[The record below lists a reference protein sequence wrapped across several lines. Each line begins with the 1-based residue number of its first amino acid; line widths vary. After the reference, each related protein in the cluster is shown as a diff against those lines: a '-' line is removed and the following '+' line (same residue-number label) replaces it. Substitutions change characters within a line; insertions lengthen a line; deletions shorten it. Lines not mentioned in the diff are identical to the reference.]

1 MVMIFFNKTQ
11 VLRDFLDKNIHIS
24 FDAILDVMKKD
35 GNEWGRVK
43 CSGGKWTVMV
53 CHGEQ

>member
-1 MVMIFFNKTQ
+1 M
-11 VLRDFLDKNIHIS
+11 DKNIHIS